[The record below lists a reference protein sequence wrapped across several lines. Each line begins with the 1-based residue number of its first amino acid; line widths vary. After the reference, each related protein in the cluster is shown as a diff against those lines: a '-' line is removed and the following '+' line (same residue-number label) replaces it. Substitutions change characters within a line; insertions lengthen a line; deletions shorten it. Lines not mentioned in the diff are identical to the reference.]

1 MAAEIAMPLVSRW
14 EFPEP
19 PFEPPIGEFVN
30 FCGAFVKIRYIVIV
44 VNIIKMVGV
53 SVVPVLQVDKPGLV
67 FESIWKLEGGF
78 SPHSTHDR
86 IARSR

>member
-1 MAAEIAMPLVSRW
+1 MPLVSRW

-44 VNIIKMVGV
+44 VNIIKMVSV

-67 FESIWKLEGGF
+67 FESIWKLEGSLMMINFCYIMGDNK
-78 SPHSTHDR
+78 SYIYIT
-86 IARSR
+86 